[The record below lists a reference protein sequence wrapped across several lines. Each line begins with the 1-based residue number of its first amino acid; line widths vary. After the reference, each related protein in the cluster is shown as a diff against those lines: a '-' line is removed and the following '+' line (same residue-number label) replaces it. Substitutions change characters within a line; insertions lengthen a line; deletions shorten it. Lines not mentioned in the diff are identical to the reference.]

1 MFSWLGPV
9 SKCFLSLCLKRNLRL
24 WSRLKRKK
32 ASPLSSFSSA
42 TLNLSRLHESSF
54 LETQQWDH
62 PVCFLPTLYSW
73 IEFLCSQRFFFQSS
87 VPVKMPEVCYIIGR
101 QQERTLAEIDIFPHP
116 SRFSSTKLKLCKC
129 DASQDC
135 FLFFPAM
142 GASCVQRQPHQRSAT
157 PRDGMHLQKTKTWCM
172 LLATAL
178 TSTMLISF

>member
-1 MFSWLGPV
+1 ML
-9 SKCFLSLCLKRNLRL
+9 
-24 WSRLKRKK
+24 
-32 ASPLSSFSSA
+32 SFS
-42 TLNLSRLHESSF
+42 LFEKK
-54 LETQQWDH
+54 LETLVSIKEEESITLVQLLFSYPESEPTAWVIF
-62 PVCFLPTLYSW
+62 PRNTTMRSPCLLPSHSLQLNWVPLFSE
-73 IEFLCSQRFFFQSS
+73 IFFFQSS

-157 PRDGMHLQKTKTWCM
+157 PHDGMHLQKTKTWCM